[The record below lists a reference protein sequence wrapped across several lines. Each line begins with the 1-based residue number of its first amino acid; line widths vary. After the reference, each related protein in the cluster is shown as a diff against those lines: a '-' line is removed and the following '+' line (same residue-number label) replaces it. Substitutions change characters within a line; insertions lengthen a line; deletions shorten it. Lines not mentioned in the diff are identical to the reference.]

1 MTQATSRSA
10 TAAAVASNQI
20 SRARWGKADGKD
32 VSLFTLSND
41 NGLVMKVANYG
52 GVITQ
57 LQVPDRN
64 GKLADIVLGF
74 DDIAGYE
81 KSSPYF
87 GAVIGRV
94 ANRISDASFTL
105 EGKQYQ
111 LATNNGTSSLHGG
124 SKGWDKVVWNAEAS
138 ETSEGPSLKL
148 TYTSVDGEEGY
159 PGTVKASNTYTLTDR
174 NVLKIEMEASTDR
187 ATVVNMAHHT
197 YWNLA
202 GHDSGSIHDQELLIH
217 ARKYTPADPLSLTVS
232 GEIAPV
238 AGSPFDFT
246 VFKAI
251 GKDLLAAGGDPIGFD
266 TNWVVDGVAHALR
279 PVAQAKDPKSG
290 RVLTLSGDQRGVQF
304 YSGNFLDGSIRGK
317 AGTQYQQYGGFCL
330 ETQAFP
336 NSINVPAWRDFVI
349 LKPGRLYKSAMQI
362 AFTTE

>member
-10 TAAAVASNQI
+10 TATAVASSQI
-20 SRARWGKADGKD
+20 TKARWGKVNGKD
-32 VSLFTLSND
+32 ITLFTLSND

-57 LQVPDRN
+57 LEVPDRS

-74 DDIAGYE
+74 DDVAGYE

-111 LATNNGTSSLHGG
+111 LAANNGTSSLHGG

-138 ETSEGPSLKL
+138 QTSEGPSLTL
-148 TYTSVDGEEGY
+148 TYISVDGEEGY
-159 PGTVKASNTYTLTDR
+159 PGTVKASNKYTLTDR

-187 ATVVNMAHHT
+187 TTVVNMAHHT

-202 GHDSGSIHDQELLIH
+202 GHDSGAIHDQELLIH

-238 AGSPFDFT
+238 AGTPFDFT
-246 VFKAI
+246 APKAI
-251 GKDLLAAGGDPIGFD
+251 GKDLLAAGGDPTGFD
-266 TNWVVDGVAHALR
+266 TNWVVDGVSHALR
-279 PVAQAKDPKSG
+279 AVAQAKDPKSG
-290 RVLTLSGDQRGVQF
+290 RVLTLSGDQCGVQF

-317 AGTQYQQYGGFCL
+317 AGAQYQQYGGFCL
-330 ETQAFP
+330 ETQAHP

-349 LKPGRLYKSAMQI
+349 LKPGQPYKSTMLI